1 MKSGFFLITGTS
13 RGIGKA
19 LAQSLLEEGHTVMGV
34 SRSGAADLQSPK
46 YEHLKC
52 DLAEASATA
61 QIITKA
67 ETLIDEST
75 CEFLCLVNNAARL
88 EPLKAIEECSPF
100 ELETHV
106 QIGLI
111 APMALT
117 SRFIQIF
124 SHLSCRKKVAFISSG
139 AAINP
144 MLDASAYCSTKAGL
158 SMFSR
163 CVGGEQSDK
172 ESGFEVVSIN
182 PGMVETAM
190 QELARSKTIEEFKM
204 ADFFREARETGK
216 VRELE
221 EVVGEI
227 KTILMERQ
235 EPGAFVNCADH
246 S

>member
-19 LAQSLLEEGHTVMGV
+19 LAQSLLQEGHAVLGV
-34 SRSGAADLQSPK
+34 SRSAAADLQSPS

-52 DLAEASATA
+52 DLADTSAVT

-67 ETLIDEST
+67 ETLLSENS

-88 EPLKAIEECSPF
+88 EPLKAIQECSTF
-100 ELETHV
+100 ELEAHV

-117 SRFIQIF
+117 SRFIQTF

-139 AAINP
+139 AAIYP
-144 MLDASAYCSTKAGL
+144 MLDASAYCSSKAGL
-158 SMFSR
+158 NMFGR
-163 CVGGEQSDK
+163 CVGGEQSEK
-172 ESGFEVVSIN
+172 ENGFEVVSIN
-182 PGMVETAM
+182 PGMVETSM

-204 ADFFREARETGK
+204 ADFFREARQTGK
-216 VRELE
+216 VREPG

-227 KTILMERQ
+227 KAILMERQ
-235 EPGAFVNCADH
+235 DPGASVNCADH